1 MSSTRRNELS
11 QLEAALAES
20 HRNVNVLS
28 HELAHANETLEWL
41 SCYDSLTGLPNR
53 SLFHDQ
59 LGRLISIA
67 RREKRALPVLHVD
80 INRFTQ
86 VNETL
91 GHEVGDSVLREVSQR
106 MTGILRDSDF
116 AARLG
121 DDEFGIVLP
130 TTDSERGAQIVAR
143 KIIEAVEAPYNIGGH
158 RLLMGVS
165 VGIAL
170 YPEHGA
176 DSRSVLLQV
185 QRAMQEAKQSG
196 GGFVSSSSEQ
206 GTESANRVLL
216 AGDLRE
222 AIENDQLVLHYQ
234 PKLEISSAKV
244 IGAEALVRWQHPND
258 GLIFP
263 DDFIPIIENT
273 GVINSLT
280 HSVMDSALAWVGKWH
295 KQGRELTVSV
305 NLSPRSLHDAD
316 LPDRVLRTLAE
327 NEVPAS
333 ALMLEI
339 TESAIIIDAEKAMKV
354 VTELSQM
361 GVGIA
366 IDDFGTGYSSLAY
379 LRRLPADEIKID
391 KSFVLNMDES
401 ADDAS
406 IVRSVIDL
414 AKNLGKTVV
423 AEGIEN
429 TDVWHILRGMDCD
442 AGQGYHISRPIPA
455 DSFDEW
461 LSGPAWKP

>member
-1 MSSTRRNELS
+1 
-11 QLEAALAES
+11 
-20 HRNVNVLS
+20 
-28 HELAHANETLEWL
+28 
-41 SCYDSLTGLPNR
+41 
-53 SLFHDQ
+53 
-59 LGRLISIA
+59 
-67 RREKRALPVLHVD
+67 
-80 INRFTQ
+80 
-86 VNETL
+86 
-91 GHEVGDSVLREVSQR
+91 
-106 MTGILRDSDF
+106 
-116 AARLG
+116 
-121 DDEFGIVLP
+121 
-130 TTDSERGAQIVAR
+130 
-143 KIIEAVEAPYNIGGH
+143 
-158 RLLMGVS
+158 
-165 VGIAL
+165 
-170 YPEHGA
+170 
-176 DSRSVLLQV
+176 
-185 QRAMQEAKQSG
+185 
-196 GGFVSSSSEQ
+196 
-206 GTESANRVLL
+206 
-216 AGDLRE
+216 
-222 AIENDQLVLHYQ
+222 
-234 PKLEISSAKV
+234 V

-391 KSFVLNMDES
+391 KSFVLNMDEN